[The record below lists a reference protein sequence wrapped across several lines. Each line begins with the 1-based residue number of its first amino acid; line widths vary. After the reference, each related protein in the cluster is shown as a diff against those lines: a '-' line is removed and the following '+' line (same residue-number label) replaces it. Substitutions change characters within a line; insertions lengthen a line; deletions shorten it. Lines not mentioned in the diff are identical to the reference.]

1 MVKKSKKILYKNPIF
16 FIIIMILLIQI
27 CVTYLYT
34 NGKEF
39 SKRAFIRNLIIG
51 LSIYFSVIHK
61 NLSYLLIPVFFEILI
76 EFLKIKGFHIEKYI
90 STKYQYNDYWRNINK
105 KDKIFSNFS
114 EGNCDKIL
122 GFDTTNH
129 SQKNLKNILSWSKK
143 TYDNSIKTKKKYFT
157 DINNNKHY
165 AKQFKK
171 TTDQN
176 KFKLISNICGIKNDM
191 KILEIGFGEGD
202 FLNYIRDNFNINP
215 VGVSISQEQVD
226 LVKSRGFE
234 AYCLNSWDM
243 TKEKIGTYDLILQCG
258 NIEYIRCSGESEEKN
273 ANYCKII
280 NSLLKPNGKYFIT
293 CIHNNLNYHK
303 YSLYDYI
310 NCYILWSGNDGGYPD
325 GENGFTKYAKKAGLK
340 TIYQQER
347 TNDYFIISAIFAS
360 HFQCYKGK
368 CINSLSLKGVL
379 NALIKTIAAPYYI
392 HTYLCYSTPNNFYW
406 LPWLWQ
412 FIPQNKNGKWISPAT
427 LQYILMQR

>member
-16 FIIIMILLIQI
+16 SIIIMILLIQI

-51 LSIYFSVIHK
+51 LSIYFYVIHK
-61 NLSYLLIPVFFEILI
+61 NLAYLLIPVFFEILL
-76 EFLKIKGFHIEKYI
+76 EFLKLKGLHFDKYI
-90 STKYQYNDYWRNINK
+90 ATKYQYNDYWREINK
-105 KDKIFSNFS
+105 KDRIFSNLS

-171 TTDQN
+171 TTDKN
-176 KFKLISNICGIKNDM
+176 KFKLISQICGIQKNM
-191 KILEIGFGEGD
+191 RILEIGFGEGD
-202 FLNYIRDNFNINP
+202 FLLHIRDNFNINP

-226 LVKSRGFE
+226 HVKNKGFE
-234 AYCLNSWDM
+234 AHCLNAWDM
-243 TKEKIGTYDLILQCG
+243 TKEKLGTFDLIIQLG
-258 NIEYIRCSGESEEKN
+258 NYEYIRCSGEGEKKN
-273 ANYCKII
+273 EDFCKII
-280 NSLLKPNGKYFIT
+280 HSLLKPNGKYFIT
-293 CIHNNLNYHK
+293 CIHFNTKFTYT
-303 YSLYDYI
+303 LYDYI
-310 NCYILWSGNDGGYPD
+310 NAYILWSGNDGAYPNDED
-325 GENGFTKYAKKAGLK
+325 GITKYAENIGLK

-347 TNDYFIISAIFAS
+347 TNDYFITSAIFFS
-360 HFQCYKGK
+360 YLQCISGK
-368 CINSLSLKGVL
+368 CVNSISLTKTID
-379 NALIKTIAAPYYI
+379 ALIKTIAAPYYI
-392 HTYLCYSTPNNFYW
+392 HTYLCYSPSKNFYW
-406 LPWLWQ
+406 LPWLWE
-412 FIPQNKNGKWISPAT
+412 FIPQKKNGKWVSPVT
-427 LQYILMQR
+427 LQYILMQI